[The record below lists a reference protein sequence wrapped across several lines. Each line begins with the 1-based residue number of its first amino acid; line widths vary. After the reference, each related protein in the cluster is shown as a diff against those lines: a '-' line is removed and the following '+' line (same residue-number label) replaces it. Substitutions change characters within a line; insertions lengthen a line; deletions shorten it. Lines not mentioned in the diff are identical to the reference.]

1 MLKHFKALFYSDYRE
16 EVSGACSTY
25 NASIS
30 KGAKLSEDYQ
40 MKCSEAMRAISE
52 KLQAAYAGR
61 INTPGVISAYGPV
74 VYAQYDAGGIM
85 PISVCIQEGE
95 RISDRYHVNLAEMPD
110 RAYLLADLFKAI
122 VRVKQARPLK
132 CRVVNW

>member
-1 MLKHFKALFYSDYRE
+1 
-16 EVSGACSTY
+16 
-25 NASIS
+25 
-30 KGAKLSEDYQ
+30 

-52 KLQAAYAGR
+52 KLQTERAGR

-74 VYAQYDAGGIM
+74 VYAQYDPNGTM
-85 PISVCIQEGE
+85 PISVCISEGPS
-95 RISDRYHVNLAEMPD
+95 ISDRFHVNLAEMPD

-122 VRVKQARPLK
+122 VLRQAKPIK